1 MGTLGRGAHAVDWPP
16 TPTSGP
22 GLVRT
27 SVSRATTLSPT
38 TSPVAVI
45 PNHPPSY
52 VPVKP
57 HAHALEGGADQAK
70 DAEADG
76 DLLEAGEEAIVA
88 VVLGDASEHEGD
100 QGRALIPVS
109 RHGPRPA
116 RPGRLV
122 AAPAGAGPA
131 GSAMPPGGAEWHA
144 QCSSVA
150 IRWPEVP
157 A

>member
-16 TPTSGP
+16 MPTSGP

-27 SVSRATTLSPT
+27 SVSRAATLSPT

-57 HAHALEGGADQAK
+57 RAHALEGGADQAK

-76 DLLEAGEEAIVA
+76 DLLDTGEEAVVA

-100 QGRALIPVS
+100 QGRALRANDTAMPSLGAIPTDRRTGWGEGVGS
-109 RHGPRPA
+109 PRGPRGVYLDA
-116 RPGRLV
+116 
-122 AAPAGAGPA
+122 
-131 GSAMPPGGAEWHA
+131 
-144 QCSSVA
+144 
-150 IRWPEVP
+150 
-157 A
+157 

>member
-16 TPTSGP
+16 MPTSGP

-27 SVSRATTLSPT
+27 SVSRAATLSPT

-57 HAHALEGGADQAK
+57 RAHALEGGADLAE

-76 DLLEAGEEAIVA
+76 DLLEAGEEAVVA

-100 QGRALIPVS
+100 QGRALRANDTAMPSLGAIPTDRRTGWGEGVGS
-109 RHGPRPA
+109 PRGPRGVYLDA
-116 RPGRLV
+116 
-122 AAPAGAGPA
+122 
-131 GSAMPPGGAEWHA
+131 
-144 QCSSVA
+144 
-150 IRWPEVP
+150 
-157 A
+157 

>member
-16 TPTSGP
+16 MPTSGP

-57 HAHALEGGADQAK
+57 RAHTLEGGADQAK
-70 DAEADG
+70 DAETDG
-76 DLLEAGEEAIVA
+76 DLLDTGEEAVVA

-100 QGRALIPVS
+100 QSRALRRS
-109 RHGPRPA
+109 KGH
-116 RPGRLV
+116 
-122 AAPAGAGPA
+122 APAPPRLPA
-131 GSAMPPGGAEWHA
+131 WSQTFEADEQRQGRRRERRDA
-144 QCSSVA
+144 
-150 IRWPEVP
+150 
-157 A
+157 